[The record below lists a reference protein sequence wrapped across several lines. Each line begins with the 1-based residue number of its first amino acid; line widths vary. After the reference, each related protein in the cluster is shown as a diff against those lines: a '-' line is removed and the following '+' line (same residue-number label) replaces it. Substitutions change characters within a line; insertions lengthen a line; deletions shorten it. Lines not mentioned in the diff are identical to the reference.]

1 MMNNDFIFCKMP
13 EVTGKTAPLFLYGE
27 DGASILAD
35 RVNFSPV
42 SYDRRRSSDFFHLL
56 VRHAGAV
63 GNIEVENVFLYPS
76 RRFKIVDQESPAWA
90 PSRISIS
97 KGKYHHDG
105 DGTILHHD
113 KSLKTRLLKP
123 MDKSFCPSLCFLL
136 LLKQNRIFAG
146 TGIDIFNY
154 TKGEKHFYVCL
165 YILE

>member
-1 MMNNDFIFCKMP
+1 M
-13 EVTGKTAPLFLYGE
+13 YGQ

-56 VRHAGAV
+56 VRHAGAA
-63 GNIEVENVFLYPS
+63 GNIKVEKCFSVPLPPFQ
-76 RRFKIVDQESPAWA
+76 IVDQESPAWA

-113 KSLKTRLLKP
+113 KLLKTRLSKP
-123 MDKSFCPSLCFLL
+123 MDKSFCSSLCFLL
-136 LLKQNRIFAG
+136 LLKKNRIFAG

-154 TKGEKHFYVCL
+154 TKGEEHFYVCL

>member
-1 MMNNDFIFCKMP
+1 MP
-13 EVTGKTAPLFLYGE
+13 EVTRKTAPLFLYGE

-35 RVNFSPV
+35 RVYF
-42 SYDRRRSSDFFHLL
+42 RLFRMT
-56 VRHAGAV
+56 GAV
-63 GNIEVENVFLYPS
+63 LPISSISSSVMPAQREISKWKNVFLYPS

-90 PSRISIS
+90 PSRTSIS
-97 KGKYHHDG
+97 KGKYHRDG
-105 DGTILHHD
+105 DGTILYHD

-123 MDKSFCPSLCFLL
+123 MDKSFCSSLCFLL
-136 LLKQNRIFAG
+136 LLKKNRIFAG

>member
-1 MMNNDFIFCKMP
+1 MNNDFIFCKMP
-13 EVTGKTAPLFLYGE
+13 EVTGKTAPLFCMARTARAFWRTEFIFRLF
-27 DGASILAD
+27 
-35 RVNFSPV
+35 RMT
-42 SYDRRRSSDFFHLL
+42 
-56 VRHAGAV
+56 GAV
-63 GNIEVENVFLYPS
+63 LPISSISSSVMPAQREISKWKNVFLYPS

-123 MDKSFCPSLCFLL
+123 MDKSFCSSLCFLL
-136 LLKQNRIFAG
+136 LLKKNRIFAG